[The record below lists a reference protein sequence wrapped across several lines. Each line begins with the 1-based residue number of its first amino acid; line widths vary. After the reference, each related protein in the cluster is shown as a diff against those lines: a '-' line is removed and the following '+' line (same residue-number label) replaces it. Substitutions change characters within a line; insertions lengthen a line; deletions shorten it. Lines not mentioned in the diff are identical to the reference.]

1 MYASLILLF
10 FFCYPTVTAPWC
22 GHCKALIPEW
32 EQAAKQ
38 LDGEGAFLGWVD
50 ATVEE
55 QLAARYRVQGY
66 PTIKLFPGGANKS
79 YSDATEYQGG
89 RTAQDIVRSLLA
101 EVDRTG
107 VPKPI
112 PELVS
117 EDVLREN
124 CAGHNHIC
132 VIAALPHILDSG
144 VDGRKAYQETLA
156 TVSKSFRGSA
166 FSFLWF
172 EGTAQPDLE
181 QSLDL
186 TFGFPAV
193 AAFSMDKEAFV
204 VMRTSFSEKN
214 VASFLRGV
222 TSGRQRIAQ
231 VLTMPKVVTVEPWN
245 GLEAAPVE
253 DEMPLCEIMGTCDE
267 EGEL

>member
-1 MYASLILLF
+1 MDYQGDR
-10 FFCYPTVTAPWC
+10 T
-22 GHCKALIPEW
+22 
-32 EQAAKQ
+32 
-38 LDGEGAFLGWVD
+38 
-50 ATVEE
+50 
-55 QLAARYRVQGY
+55 VQG
-66 PTIKLFPGGANKS
+66 
-79 YSDATEYQGG
+79 
-89 RTAQDIVRSLLA
+89 IVRSVLA
-101 EVDRTG
+101 EVDRSG

-117 EDVLREN
+117 EDVLRES

-144 VDGRKAYQETLA
+144 VDGRMAYQETLA
-156 TVSKSFRGSA
+156 KVAKSFRGSA

-181 QSLDL
+181 NAFDL

-214 VASFLRGV
+214 DASSLHGV
-222 TSGRQRIAQ
+222 TTGRQRIAK
-231 VLTMPKVVTVEPWN
+231 VSSMPKVLTVTPWD

-253 DEMPLCEIMGTCDE
+253 EEIPLCEIMGTCAE